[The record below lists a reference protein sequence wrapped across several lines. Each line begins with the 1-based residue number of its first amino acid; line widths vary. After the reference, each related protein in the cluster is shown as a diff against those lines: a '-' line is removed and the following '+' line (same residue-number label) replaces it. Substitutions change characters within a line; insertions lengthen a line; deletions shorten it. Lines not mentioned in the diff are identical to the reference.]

1 MTGVILAILAFGVAT
16 GAFLLPASFAN
27 IDGFIS
33 VGLIVVL
40 LLVGISVGRQKDLLE
55 QLRRMGTRILLIPLM
70 IGLGSIF
77 GSITAGVLVLGML
90 WHEAGAAGAA
100 FGWYSFVGVE
110 LTKHSAYL
118 GSLAFI
124 MNISREMIA
133 LVIIPLVAKTIGK
146 LETTGPAGA
155 SAMSIALP
163 LISRAT
169 DANITI
175 IAFISGTT
183 LALMVPIV
191 VPLII
196 KLGSL

>member
-1 MTGVILAILAFGVAT
+1 
-16 GAFLLPASFAN
+16 
-27 IDGFIS
+27 
-33 VGLIVVL
+33 
-40 LLVGISVGRQKDLLE
+40 
-55 QLRRMGTRILLIPLM
+55 
-70 IGLGSIF
+70 
-77 GSITAGVLVLGML
+77 
-90 WHEAGAAGAA
+90 
-100 FGWYSFVGVE
+100 VE

-118 GSLAFI
+118 GTLAFI

-133 LVIIPLVAKTIGK
+133 LVLIPLVAKTIGK